1 MKAEKA
7 LGDTGQ
13 AAGEPGALCMGQTRA
28 RPEPCLRRGPEPCSS
43 PGPSTARRPRRL
55 PPGCLFPNIITRESP
70 NLQCEALSQQLRRFR
85 PGSVSWRE
93 GGSGLCARGHG
104 ACEGFGRVARSGGRQ
119 RMGSTEC
126 LNHWAGAS
134 QQGKILS
141 PGGPLAVSGDS
152 FGFHGLQR
160 RDGSCGIWRT
170 GARDTAERP
179 PRQKILWPRNANSAE
194 AMLPLTPQ
202 LPFPR
207 GLLGPMCELR
217 NK

>member
-28 RPEPCLRRGPEPCSS
+28 RPEPCLRRGPEPRSS

-85 PGSVSWRE
+85 PDSVSWRE
-93 GGSGLCARGHG
+93 GGSRPLRSRTRSLRGVW
-104 ACEGFGRVARSGGRQ
+104 EGRPVRWSAENGVYRV
-119 RMGSTEC
+119 
-126 LNHWAGAS
+126 NHWAGAS

-207 GLLGPMCELR
+207 GLLGPMCELW

>member
-28 RPEPCLRRGPEPCSS
+28 RPEPCLRRGPEPRSS

-93 GGSGLCARGHG
+93 GGSRPLRSRTRSLRGVWEG
-104 ACEGFGRVARSGGRQ
+104 RPVRWSAENGVYRVSEPLGRCFSTGKFCPPGDLWQCLETVLVFTACREEMVLVASGGQEPAIQLNGPRDK
-119 RMGSTEC
+119 RFSGPETPTAPRPCC
-126 LNHWAGAS
+126 L
-134 QQGKILS
+134 
-141 PGGPLAVSGDS
+141 
-152 FGFHGLQR
+152 
-160 RDGSCGIWRT
+160 
-170 GARDTAERP
+170 
-179 PRQKILWPRNANSAE
+179 
-194 AMLPLTPQ
+194 
-202 LPFPR
+202 
-207 GLLGPMCELR
+207 
-217 NK
+217 

>member
-28 RPEPCLRRGPEPCSS
+28 RPEPCLRRGPEPRSS

-93 GGSGLCARGHG
+93 GGSRPLRSRTRSLRGVWEG
-104 ACEGFGRVARSGGRQ
+104 RPVRWSAENGVYRVSEPLGRCFSTGKFRPPGDLWQCLETVLVFTACREEMVLVASGGQEPAIQLNGPRDK
-119 RMGSTEC
+119 RFSGPETPTAPRPCC
-126 LNHWAGAS
+126 L
-134 QQGKILS
+134 
-141 PGGPLAVSGDS
+141 
-152 FGFHGLQR
+152 
-160 RDGSCGIWRT
+160 
-170 GARDTAERP
+170 
-179 PRQKILWPRNANSAE
+179 
-194 AMLPLTPQ
+194 
-202 LPFPR
+202 
-207 GLLGPMCELR
+207 
-217 NK
+217 

>member
-28 RPEPCLRRGPEPCSS
+28 RPEPCLRRGPRPRSS

-93 GGSGLCARGHG
+93 GGSRPLRSRTRSLRGVW
-104 ACEGFGRVARSGGRQ
+104 EGCPVR
-119 RMGSTEC
+119 
-126 LNHWAGAS
+126 W
-134 QQGKILS
+134 
-141 PGGPLAVSGDS
+141 
-152 FGFHGLQR
+152 
-160 RDGSCGIWRT
+160 
-170 GARDTAERP
+170 
-179 PRQKILWPRNANSAE
+179 SAE
-194 AMLPLTPQ
+194 NGVYRVSEPLGRCFSTGEN
-202 LPFPR
+202 FVPR
-207 GLLGPMCELR
+207 GTFGSVWRQFWFSRPAGKRWFLWHLADRSPR
-217 NK
+217 YS